1 MTLLWDSRGTDRIM
15 ILGFI
20 QSLEALS
27 EFIEAQKILLAR
39 TRSDLD
45 KLQELRKDV
54 LEGAEET
61 IAHVIE
67 KVLIILDIR

>member
-1 MTLLWDSRGTDRIM
+1 M

-27 EFIEAQKILLAR
+27 EFIEAQKTLLAR
-39 TRSDLD
+39 TRSDLG

-67 KVLIILDIR
+67 KVLIKF

>member
-1 MTLLWDSRGTDRIM
+1 M